1 MKAYLTN
8 GVIIEGNVEEIRKYL
23 DDQIKENQQS
33 IVNIPYMHT
42 DPNLYWSNPEEYKIV
57 YSTTSIKADNTNNIE
72 TWSKKN

>member
-1 MKAYLTN
+1 M
-8 GVIIEGNVEEIRKYL
+8 